1 MNLSIGIDNSIQAKD
16 IDELIQAGAGEFFC
30 GFVPKSWRDIYGYE
44 ISLNK
49 RYSAREQYSSIDD
62 LRPVVEKAHFFKKK
76 IFATFNA
83 HYYSREQYSLIK
95 KYLRQMK
102 KLNIDGLIISDLGLL
117 LEIRKLRINLD
128 IIISSDAGLY
138 NSESVRF
145 FSKFNIKRVILPRH
159 LNIKEIKQMV
169 GMLRKFRIE
178 CEVFIMGQRCP
189 FEAAY
194 CRASH
199 GWGTADF
206 CHQNNQRLIF
216 KELNINNLGTN
227 KEVEARDFDRIC
239 VSPSEF
245 IRWNDN
251 AGLYNLWR
259 SNVTSLLNSKDF
271 LIGECGLCA
280 MKAMQDM
287 GVDSLKIVAR
297 GKTKEN
303 KILALKMLDEALKA
317 PHFSKQFCKKIK
329 GNPQLCELGYKCYY
343 REAAV

>member
-16 IDELIQAGAGEFFC
+16 IEELIQAGAGEFFC
-30 GFVPKSWRDIYGYE
+30 GFVPKSWRDNYGYE

-49 RYSAREQYSSIDD
+49 RYSAREQYLSIND
-62 LRPVVEKAHFFKKK
+62 LRPVVEKVHFFKKR
-76 IFATFNA
+76 IFVTFNT
-83 HYYSREQYSLIK
+83 HYYSKEQYPLIK

-102 KLNIDGLIISDLGLL
+102 GLDIDGLIISDLGLL
-117 LEIRKLRINLD
+117 LEIKKLRLNLNV
-128 IIISSDAGLY
+128 IISSDAGLY
-138 NSESVRF
+138 NCESIRF
-145 FSKFNIKRVILPRH
+145 FSRFNIKRVILPRH
-159 LNIKEIKQMV
+159 LTLKEIKQMAQ
-169 GMLRKFRIE
+169 MLKRFRLE

-199 GWGTADF
+199 GWGAVDF
-206 CHQNNQRLIF
+206 CHQNHQRLIF
-216 KELNINNLGTN
+216 RELDINNFVIK
-227 KEVEARDFDRIC
+227 KEVGVRDFDKIC
-239 VSPSEF
+239 ASSTEF

-259 SNVTSLLNSKDF
+259 SNATSLLNIKDF

-280 MKAMQDM
+280 MKVMQDM
-287 GVDSLKIVAR
+287 GVHSLKIVAR
-297 GKTKEN
+297 GKTKES

-343 REAAV
+343 REAVV